1 MRFLANCRIQ
11 KKCRTPS
18 KDLIVVRGDSM
29 TVQIV
34 MDNSGDS
41 RFEFDPTDQASIA
54 EAMQRFEHLTAL
66 GYTAAERTGS
76 GMSRKVTTFDPSAT
90 EVLFIPRLVGG

>member
-1 MRFLANCRIQ
+1 MA
-11 KKCRTPS
+11 
-18 KDLIVVRGDSM
+18 
-29 TVQIV
+29 VQIV

-54 EAMQRFEHLTAL
+54 EAMLRFKHFTEL
-66 GYTAAERTGS
+66 GYTAAERTEPGV
-76 GMSRKVTTFDPSAT
+76 SRKVTTFDLTAT